1 MNIYRHEL
9 KINLR
14 SVITWSLSQAAMLF
28 LFTWIFSSIAVDAE
42 LLNQTL
48 SNFPEEL
55 LIAFGMENLDL
66 GSVLGFFSFAFL
78 FSQILLAIQASN
90 YGFGILSIEERELT
104 ADFLMVKPVSR
115 RQILFSK
122 VLAAFT
128 GLTMTNIVV
137 WISTFIFI
145 DMFKADRTYEVSTL
159 VMLLSSIVLFQ
170 LVFLTLGLFISLLVR
185 RVRNVTPFSMGL
197 GFGMY
202 VLSAFGGM
210 LGDVKLE
217 LITPFKHFDP
227 NYIVSHQAYPSTMW
241 ISVAYIVVA
250 AVGTYILYLR
260 RDIPAPV

>member
-1 MNIYRHEL
+1 MNIYRHEF

-14 SVITWSLSQAAMLF
+14 SVITWSVSQAGMLF
-28 LFTWIFSSIAVDAE
+28 LFTWIFSSIAVDAA
-42 LLNQTL
+42 LLNESL
-48 SNFPEEL
+48 SKFPEEM
-55 LIAFGMENLDL
+55 LIAFGMQNLDL
-66 GSVLGFFSFAFL
+66 GTVLGFFSFAFL

-90 YGFGILSIEERELT
+90 YGFGILSVEERELT

-115 RQILFSK
+115 RRILFSK

-128 GLTMTNIVV
+128 GLTMTNIIV
-137 WISTFIFI
+137 WISTFVFI
-145 DMFKADRTYEVSTL
+145 NMFKGDQTYEVKTL
-159 VMLLSSIVLFQ
+159 LMLLSSIVLFQ
-170 LVFLTLGLFISLLVR
+170 LVFLMLGLFISLLVR

-227 NYIVSHQAYPSTMW
+227 NYIVSHQAYPTTLW

-250 AVGTYILYLR
+250 AVGTYVLYLR